1 MLSQL
6 SHSSLRKKVKSL
18 SCVQLFET
26 PWTVAHQAPPS
37 MEFSSQEY
45 WSGLSFPSPGDL
57 PDSGIEPGS
66 PTLQTDALP
75 SEPLG
80 NPFVI
85 NNSSLTMLCLIQW
98 FLVNEGQC
106 IILRFSTNNPC
117 PRNLTED
124 LIDPEGLS

>member
-1 MLSQL
+1 MKLPSPVRLS
-6 SHSSLRKKVKSL
+6 V
-18 SCVQLFET
+18 T
-26 PWTVAHQAPPS
+26 PWTVAYQAPPS
-37 MEFSSQEY
+37 MGFYRQEY
-45 WSGLSFPSPGDL
+45 WSELPFPSPGYL
-57 PDSGIEPGS
+57 PDLGIEPGS